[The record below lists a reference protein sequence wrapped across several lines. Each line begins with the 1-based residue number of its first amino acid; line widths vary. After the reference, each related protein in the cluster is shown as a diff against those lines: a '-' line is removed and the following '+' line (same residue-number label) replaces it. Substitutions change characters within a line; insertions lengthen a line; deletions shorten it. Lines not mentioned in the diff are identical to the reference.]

1 MSNTQS
7 INAGGGGG
15 GAGVNTINGVMPV
28 GNNINLIDEILTGAI
43 TITAPGNAPGPVP
56 VPGSIGIG
64 VNVDGDTIQ
73 IVGTSPT
80 DVLTVANTIVV
91 IGNTTTVAP
100 YDDILYDVA
109 LTNGNTYYFEADY
122 IGSDVGQTRIAGG
135 KMQAIVSYTGGI
147 ATIIDIQ
154 NQYNSTLPNSPPS
167 GELDAQFQV
176 DGGSGN
182 LQFAVF
188 GSAAQNMSWKARIN
202 FVTVP

>member
-1 MSNTQS
+1 MSNTHS
-7 INAGGGGG
+7 LNGGGGGG
-15 GAGVNTINGVMPV
+15 GAGVNTINGVSPV
-28 GNNINLIDEILTGAI
+28 SNNINLIDENNVGAI
-43 TITAPGNAPGPVP
+43 TITAPGSAGA
-56 VPGSIGIG
+56 GSVGIG

-73 IVGTSPT
+73 IVGTAPN
-80 DVLTVANTIVV
+80 DVLTVANTLVV

-100 YDDILYDVA
+100 FEAIIYDVP

-135 KMQAIVSYTGGI
+135 KQQAIVSYSGGI

-176 DGGSGN
+176 DGGTGN

>member
-28 GNNINLIDEILTGAI
+28 GNNINLIDENNVGAI
-43 TITAPGNAPGPVP
+43 TITAPGSAGA
-56 VPGSIGIG
+56 GSIGIG
-64 VNVDGDTIQ
+64 VNVDGTTIQ
-73 IVGTSPT
+73 IVGTAPT
-80 DVLTVANTIVV
+80 DVLTVANTAVFTGSTGTI
-91 IGNTTTVAP
+91 AP
-100 YDDILYDVA
+100 FDAIIYDVA
-109 LTNGNTYYFEADY
+109 LTNGTTYYFEADW
-122 IGSDVGQTRIAGG
+122 IGSDVAQTRISGG
-135 KMQAIVSYTGGI
+135 KQQAIVAYTAGV

-154 NQYNSTLPNSPPS
+154 NQYNSTLPASPPS

-176 DGGSGN
+176 DGGTGN

-188 GSAAQNMSWKARIN
+188 GSAAANMDWKVRIN